1 MSVANPLL
9 QPQFDIPFDKIQA
22 SHVEQGLDQLIENAK
37 LNINQIINQ
46 PSPRTWNNTMAAYD
60 VATEGLDWAITIVR
74 HLESVATTT
83 EMRAAVNISQPKVSA
98 FYSSISLNEGLY
110 KALKDYAATDEAS
123 NLTGVRKRYLEKTLD
138 GFRRTGAELGS
149 VGKARLAEID
159 VELSKLTMKFS
170 ENVLDATNDFE
181 LVVTDET
188 QLAGLPPSAI
198 AAAKQSA
205 ESKGAEGWRFTLQA
219 PSFTAVT
226 NYLDN
231 RQIREK
237 IARGFYSRGTQG
249 DRDNRPIVSR
259 ILELRREKANLLSYK
274 NFADLVTADRMAK
287 SGDSALA
294 FIESLRKRTGPF
306 WEQENRQLEA
316 FRFPLTKESEGP
328 MQLWD
333 ISYFAEK
340 MRAQQMDFNEEEL
353 RPYFPLP
360 QVLKGM
366 FEIFGELFGINV
378 LRRENVPVW
387 HPDVESYAIY
397 DRTSG
402 ELMGCFYSDMFP
414 RETKRGGAWM
424 DGFFLGRPTA
434 NGWTPHLGLICGNM
448 TPPLD
453 GKPALL
459 THREVET
466 VFHEFGHLLHHCLTR
481 VEVRGLAGTN
491 VAWDFVE
498 LPSQILE
505 NWCVEEKALNLFARH
520 YETGEPLPKALL
532 QKLQDSKKF
541 RSASAQMRQI
551 SFSTIDLS
559 LHIKYV
565 PDVHGD
571 PITYSS
577 NILADCLPVPL
588 PKGHAMIASFT
599 HLFSS
604 PVGYGAGYYSYKWA
618 ELLDAD
624 AFSRFHKEGVLNSQ
638 TGRAFRDQIL
648 SKGNSEEP
656 IQLYQQFMGRQPDP
670 EAMLVRLGLAR
681 ESI

>member
-1 MSVANPLL
+1 MSAANPLL

-22 SHVEQGLDQLIENAK
+22 SHVEPGLDQLIKNAK
-37 LNINQIINQ
+37 LKIDQIINQ

-74 HLESVATTT
+74 HLESVASTP
-83 EMRAAVNISQPKVSA
+83 EMRAAVNISQPNVSA

-110 KALKDYAATDEAS
+110 QALKDYAVTAEAS
-123 NLTGVRKRYLEKTLD
+123 NLTGVHKRYLEKTLD
-138 GFRRTGAELGS
+138 GFRRAGAELGS

-181 LVVTDET
+181 LVVTDESE
-188 QLAGLPPSAI
+188 LAGLPPSAV
-198 AAAKQSA
+198 AAARQSA
-205 ESKGAEGWRFTLQA
+205 ESKGVEGWRFTLQA
-219 PSFTAVT
+219 PSFTAVS

-231 RQIREK
+231 RQIRET
-237 IARGFYSRGTQG
+237 IARGFYSRATQG

-294 FIESLRKRTGPF
+294 FIESLRERTFPF
-306 WEQENRQLEA
+306 WEQQNRELEA
-316 FRFPLTKESEGP
+316 FRFQITKEAEGP

-424 DGFFLGRPTA
+424 DGFCLGRPTA

-520 YETGEPLPKALL
+520 YETGEPLPNALL
-532 QKLQDSKKF
+532 KKLQDSKTF
-541 RSASAQMRQI
+541 RSASAQMRQV

-559 LHIKYV
+559 LHMKYN
-565 PDVHGD
+565 PEIHGD
-571 PITYSS
+571 PISYSS

-670 EAMLVRLGLAR
+670 EAMLVRLGLAG
-681 ESI
+681 

>member
-37 LNINQIINQ
+37 LNIDQIINQ

-138 GFRRTGAELGS
+138 GFRRAGAELGS

-188 QLAGLPPSAI
+188 QLAGLPPSAV

-205 ESKGAEGWRFTLQA
+205 ESKGVEGWRFTLQA

-237 IARGFYSRGTQG
+237 VARGFYSRGTQG

-294 FIESLRKRTGPF
+294 FIESLRQRTGPF
-306 WEQENRQLEA
+306 WEQENRELEA
-316 FRFPLTKESEGP
+316 FRFQITKESEGP

-559 LHIKYV
+559 LHIKYS
-565 PDVHGD
+565 PEVHGD

-577 NILADCLPVPL
+577 NILADCLPVPW

>member
-22 SHVEQGLDQLIENAK
+22 SHVEPGLDQLIENAK
-37 LNINQIINQ
+37 LNIDQIINQ

-74 HLESVATTT
+74 HLESVATTP

-123 NLTGVRKRYLEKTLD
+123 TLTGVRKRYLEKTLD
-138 GFRRTGAELGS
+138 GFRRAGAELGS

-188 QLAGLPPSAI
+188 QLAGLPPSAV

-205 ESKGAEGWRFTLQA
+205 ESKGVEGWRFTLQA

-237 IARGFYSRGTQG
+237 VARGFYSRGTQE
-249 DRDNRPIVSR
+249 DRDNRPIVTH

-274 NFADLVTADRMAK
+274 NFADMVTADRMAK

-294 FIESLRKRTGPF
+294 FIESLQERTRPF
-306 WEQENRQLEA
+306 WEQENRELEG
-316 FRFPLTKESEGP
+316 FRAKLTGGAEGP

-424 DGFFLGRPTA
+424 DGFSLGRPTA

-520 YETGEPLPKALL
+520 YETGEPLPNALL
-532 QKLQDSKKF
+532 KKLQDSKKF
-541 RSASAQMRQI
+541 RSASAQMRQV

-559 LHIKYV
+559 LHIKYN
-565 PDVHGD
+565 PEVHGD

-577 NILADCLPVPL
+577 HILADCLPVPL

-670 EAMLVRLGLAR
+670 EAMLVRLGLGR
-681 ESI
+681 

>member
-22 SHVEQGLDQLIENAK
+22 SHVEPGLDQLIENAK
-37 LNINQIINQ
+37 LNIDQIINQ

-74 HLESVATTT
+74 HLESVATTP

-123 NLTGVRKRYLEKTLD
+123 TLTGVRKRYLEKTLD
-138 GFRRTGAELGS
+138 GFRRAGAELGS

-188 QLAGLPPSAI
+188 QLAGLPPSAV

-205 ESKGAEGWRFTLQA
+205 ESKGVEGWRFTLQA

-237 IARGFYSRGTQG
+237 VARGFYSRGTQE
-249 DRDNRPIVSR
+249 DRDNRPIVTH

-274 NFADLVTADRMAK
+274 NFADMVTADRMAK

-294 FIESLRKRTGPF
+294 FIESLQERTRPF
-306 WEQENRQLEA
+306 WEQENRELKG
-316 FRFPLTKESEGP
+316 FRAKLTGGAEGP

-424 DGFFLGRPTA
+424 DGFSLGRPTA

-520 YETGEPLPKALL
+520 YETGEPLPNALL
-532 QKLQDSKKF
+532 KKLQDSKKF
-541 RSASAQMRQI
+541 RSASAQMRQV

-559 LHIKYV
+559 LHIKYN
-565 PDVHGD
+565 PEVHGD

-577 NILADCLPVPL
+577 HILADCLPVPL

-681 ESI
+681 

>member
-1 MSVANPLL
+1 MSAANPLL
-9 QPQFDIPFDKIQA
+9 LPQFDIPFDKIQA
-22 SHVEQGLDQLIENAK
+22 QHVEPGLDELVEKAK
-37 LNINQIINQ
+37 LNIDRIIKQ

-60 VATEGLDWAITIVR
+60 VATEGLDWAIAIVR
-74 HLESVATTT
+74 HLESVATTP

-110 KALKDYAATDEAS
+110 QALKDYAATAEAS
-123 NLTGVRKRYLEKTLD
+123 TLTGVRKRYVEKTLD
-138 GFRRTGAELGS
+138 GFQRAGAELGS
-149 VGKARLAEID
+149 AGKARLAEID

-205 ESKGAEGWRFTLQA
+205 ESKGVEGWRFTLQA

-237 IARGFYSRGTQG
+237 VARGFYSRATHG
-249 DRDNRPIVSR
+249 DRDNRPIISR

-274 NFADLVTADRMAK
+274 NFADLVIADRMAK
-287 SGDSALA
+287 NGDSALA
-294 FIESLRKRTGPF
+294 FIESLQARTRLF
-306 WEQENRQLEA
+306 WELENRELEA
-316 FRFPLTKESEGP
+316 FRAELTNGTEGP

-333 ISYFAEK
+333 VSYFAEK
-340 MRAQQMDFNEEEL
+340 MRAEQMDFNEEDL

-366 FEIFGELFGINV
+366 FEICGELFGINV
-378 LRRENVPVW
+378 VRRENVPTW
-387 HPDVESYAIY
+387 HPDVESYAIH
-397 DRTSG
+397 DRASG
-402 ELMGCFYSDMFP
+402 ELMGCFYSDLFP

-424 DGFFLGRPTA
+424 DGFALGRPTA
-434 NGWTPHLGLICGNM
+434 SGWTPHLGLICGNM

-505 NWCVEEKALNLFARH
+505 NWCVEEKALDLFARH
-520 YETGEPLPKALL
+520 YETGEPLPVALL
-532 QKLQDSKKF
+532 KKLQDSKKF
-541 RSASAQMRQI
+541 RSASAQMRQVC
-551 SFSTIDLS
+551 FSTIDLS
-559 LHIKYV
+559 LHMKFS
-565 PDVHGD
+565 PEVHGD

-577 NILADCLPVPL
+577 SILAECLPVPL
-588 PKGHAMIASFT
+588 PKDHAMIASFT

-638 TGRAFRDQIL
+638 TGLAFREQIL

-656 IQLYQQFMGRQPDP
+656 IQLYQQFMGRKPDP
-670 EAMLVRLGLAR
+670 EAMLVRLGLTP
-681 ESI
+681 

>member
-22 SHVEQGLDQLIENAK
+22 SHVEPGLDQLIENAK
-37 LNINQIINQ
+37 LNIDQIINQ

-74 HLESVATTT
+74 HLESVATTP

-123 NLTGVRKRYLEKTLD
+123 TLTGVRKRYLEKTLD
-138 GFRRTGAELGS
+138 GFRRAGAELGS

-188 QLAGLPPSAI
+188 QLAGLPPSAV

-205 ESKGAEGWRFTLQA
+205 ESKGVEGWRFTLQA

-274 NFADLVTADRMAK
+274 NFADMVTADRMAK

-294 FIESLRKRTGPF
+294 FIESLQERTRPF
-306 WEQENRQLEA
+306 WEQENRELEG
-316 FRFPLTKESEGP
+316 FRAKLTSGAEGP

-424 DGFFLGRPTA
+424 DGFSLGRPTA

-520 YETGEPLPKALL
+520 YETGEPLPNALL
-532 QKLQDSKKF
+532 KKLQDSKKF
-541 RSASAQMRQI
+541 RSASAQMRQV

-559 LHIKYV
+559 LHIKYN
-565 PDVHGD
+565 PEVHGD

-577 NILADCLPVPL
+577 HILADCLPVPL

-681 ESI
+681 

>member
-22 SHVEQGLDQLIENAK
+22 SHVEPGLDQLIENAK
-37 LNINQIINQ
+37 LNIDQIINQ

-74 HLESVATTT
+74 HLESVATTP

-123 NLTGVRKRYLEKTLD
+123 TLTGVRKRYLEKTLD
-138 GFRRTGAELGS
+138 GFRRAGAELGS

-188 QLAGLPPSAI
+188 QLAGLPPSAV

-205 ESKGAEGWRFTLQA
+205 ESKGVEGWRFTLQA

-237 IARGFYSRGTQG
+237 VARGFYSRGTQE
-249 DRDNRPIVSR
+249 DRDNRPIVTH

-274 NFADLVTADRMAK
+274 NFADMVTADRMAK

-294 FIESLRKRTGPF
+294 FIESLQERTRPF
-306 WEQENRQLEA
+306 WEQENRELEA
-316 FRFPLTKESEGP
+316 FRFQITKESEGP

-424 DGFFLGRPTA
+424 DGFSLGRPTA

-520 YETGEPLPKALL
+520 YETGEPLPNALL
-532 QKLQDSKKF
+532 KKLQDSKKF
-541 RSASAQMRQI
+541 RSASAQMRQV

-559 LHIKYV
+559 LHIKYN
-565 PDVHGD
+565 PEVHGD

-577 NILADCLPVPL
+577 HILADCLPVPL

-681 ESI
+681 

>member
-1 MSVANPLL
+1 MSAANPLL
-9 QPQFDIPFDKIQA
+9 SPQFDIPFDKIGA
-22 SHVEQGLDQLIENAK
+22 AHVEPGLDQLIEYAK
-37 LNINQIINQ
+37 LNIDQIINQ
-46 PSPRTWNNTMAAYD
+46 PSPRTWDNTMAVYD

-74 HLESVATTT
+74 HLESVATTS
-83 EMRAAVNISQPKVSA
+83 EMRAAVNLSQPKVSA
-98 FYSSISLNEGLY
+98 FYSSISLNDGLY
-110 KALKDYAATDEAS
+110 QALKDYAATAEAS
-123 NLTGVRKRYLEKTLD
+123 TLTGVRKRYLEKTLD
-138 GFRRTGAELGS
+138 GFRRAGAELGS

-181 LVVTDET
+181 LVVTDDR
-188 QLAGLPPSAI
+188 QLAGLPPSAV

-205 ESKGAEGWRFTLQA
+205 ESKGVEGWRFTLQA

-237 IARGFYSRGTQG
+237 VARGFYSRGTQG
-249 DRDNRPIVSR
+249 DRDNRPIVTG
-259 ILELRREKANLLSYK
+259 ILQLRREKANLLSYK

-287 SGDSALA
+287 TGDSALA
-294 FIESLRKRTGPF
+294 FIEALRQRTRPF
-306 WEQENRQLEA
+306 WEQENRELEA
-316 FRFPLTKESEGP
+316 FRSKLTNGNDGP
-328 MQLWD
+328 MELWD
-333 ISYFAEK
+333 VSYFAEK

-366 FEIFGELFGINV
+366 FEICGELFGINV
-378 LRRENVPVW
+378 VRRENVPVW

-397 DRTSG
+397 DRSSG
-402 ELMGCFYSDMFP
+402 ELMGCFYSDLFP

-424 DGFFLGRPTA
+424 DGFSLGHPSA

-505 NWCVEEKALNLFARH
+505 NWCVEEKALDLFARH
-520 YETGEPLPKALL
+520 YETGEPLPADLL
-532 QKLQDSKKF
+532 KKLQDSKKF
-541 RSASAQMRQI
+541 RSASAQMRQVC
-551 SFSTIDLS
+551 FSTIDLS
-559 LHIKYV
+559 LHMKYS
-565 PDVHGD
+565 PEVHGD

-577 NILADCLPVPL
+577 SILANCLPVPL
-588 PKGHAMIASFT
+588 PKDHAMIASFT

-648 SKGNSEEP
+648 SKGNSDEP
-656 IQLYQQFMGRQPDP
+656 IQLYQEFMGRQPDP
-670 EAMLVRLGLAR
+670 EAMLVRLGLA
-681 ESI
+681 S

>member
-22 SHVEQGLDQLIENAK
+22 SHVEPGLDQLIENAK
-37 LNINQIINQ
+37 LNIDQIINQ

-74 HLESVATTT
+74 HLESVATTP

-123 NLTGVRKRYLEKTLD
+123 TLTGVRKRYLEKTLD
-138 GFRRTGAELGS
+138 GFRRAGAELGS

-188 QLAGLPPSAI
+188 QLAGLPPSAV

-205 ESKGAEGWRFTLQA
+205 ESKGVEGWRFTLQA

-237 IARGFYSRGTQG
+237 VARGFYSRGTQE
-249 DRDNRPIVSR
+249 DRDNRPIVTH

-274 NFADLVTADRMAK
+274 NFADMVTADRMAK

-294 FIESLRKRTGPF
+294 FIESLQERTRPF
-306 WEQENRQLEA
+306 WEQENRELEG
-316 FRFPLTKESEGP
+316 FRAKLTGGAEGP

-424 DGFFLGRPTA
+424 DGFSLGRPTA

-520 YETGEPLPKALL
+520 YETGEPLPNALL
-532 QKLQDSKKF
+532 KKLQDSKKF
-541 RSASAQMRQI
+541 RSASAQMRQV

-559 LHIKYV
+559 LHIKYN
-565 PDVHGD
+565 PEVHGD

-577 NILADCLPVPL
+577 HILADCLPVPL

-681 ESI
+681 